1 MRVQFYPSFELE
13 SKLLK
18 ESTELGVSVSVLV
31 NEVLNKHYGL
41 VPANALS
48 DVQIEKIVLD
58 EILDYVQKTS
68 DTSEFDLNKASP
80 TYCKIDMIYAG
91 KPHILKARLGKC
103 FAKLVGTGDFS
114 NVEQVMLSN
123 GKPKRTVGNRAAMYR
138 IKEVERGVR

>member
-1 MRVQFYPSFELE
+1 MRVQFYPSYELE
-13 SKLLK
+13 TRLLK

-41 VPANALS
+41 VPANTLT
-48 DVQIEKIVLD
+48 DIQIEKIVID
-58 EILDYVQKTS
+58 EILDYVNKTNNE
-68 DTSEFDLNKASP
+68 SEFDLNKASP

-103 FAKLVGTGDFS
+103 FAKLVGTGDFA

-123 GKPKRTVGNRAAMYR
+123 GKPKRTVGNRAAIYR
-138 IKEVERGVR
+138 IKEVKRRV

>member
-1 MRVQFYPSFELE
+1 MRIQFYPSDELE
-13 SKLLK
+13 TKLLK

-48 DVQIEKIVLD
+48 DVEIEKKVIN

-68 DTSEFDLNKASP
+68 YASEFDLNKASP

-91 KPHILKARLGKC
+91 KPHILKARLGRC

-114 NVEQVMLSN
+114 NVEQVLLSN
-123 GKPKRTVGNRAAMYR
+123 GKPKRTVGNRAAIYR
-138 IKEVERGVR
+138 IKEVERGV